1 MKTTNPYERIGRMAL
16 GLAAC
21 AALVACNDNDSVLYV
36 DDRPPAVPS
45 GVYTI
50 TGDGEVEVR
59 WYPVRESDV
68 EGYGVYRSP
77 QADGA
82 YQRLATLSDPLADFY
97 VDRSV
102 QNGATYYYA
111 VDAFDRAGH
120 ESELSYETAFDT
132 PRPAGT
138 GAAVYAQDFDTTR
151 SGIDF
156 SDYDTASFVT
166 DWDALDANIYFHR
179 IGSILYAKGWLVGA
193 YWNDIQDLG
202 YTDSMDEVSWAP
214 TMGWSVS
221 PNGVELIEGHTYVVW
236 THDSYFAKF
245 RVTDLLGSPATPS
258 GARIDWAY
266 QIDVNNPEL
275 RPQYTGGT
283 RNAEREA
290 S

>member
-1 MKTTNPYERIGRMAL
+1 MKTTNPYQRIGLLLVGLVVSL
-16 GLAAC
+16 GLTGC
-21 AALVACNDNDSVLYV
+21 YEKDTVVYV
-36 DDRPPAVPS
+36 DDNPPAVPT

-50 TGDGEVEVR
+50 TGDGEVEVL
-59 WYPVRESDV
+59 WYPVREDDV
-68 EGYGVYRSP
+68 DGYGVYRSFD
-77 QADGA
+77 ANGA
-82 YQRLATLSDPLADFY
+82 YQRIATLRDPLADYY

-102 QNGATYYYA
+102 QNGQTYYYA

-120 ESELSYETAFDT
+120 ESALSYETAFDT

-138 GAAVYAQDFDTTR
+138 GIVVYAQDFDDTR

-156 SDYDTASFVT
+156 SDYHTASFVT

-179 IGSILYAKGWLVGA
+179 LGNVLYAKGWLVGV

-214 TMGWSVS
+214 TMGWSVA

-245 RVTDLLGSPATPS
+245 RVTDLLGSPSTPS

-275 RPQYTGGT
+275 RPLSGK
-283 RNAEREA
+283 RNPEREA